1 MAKNNYTLTK
11 TKILSGIQCH
21 KKLWLELH
29 KESEHKDRSL
39 FHSGNRFGQI
49 VRDNY
54 GLGLDL
60 SNEYDS
66 KIALDET
73 NKAINDKNIKTNH
86 SFT

>member
-21 KKLWLELH
+21 KKLWLELDKEREH
-29 KESEHKDRSL
+29 KELDKEREHKDRSL

-60 SNEYDS
+60 SN
-66 KIALDET
+66 
-73 NKAINDKNIKTNH
+73 
-86 SFT
+86 